1 MAVKKTDSKGNELF
15 RGERERHD
23 GRYEYRYTDHRGQQH
38 SIYGYRLQQLRMEEA
53 TIAYREHKGLLY
65 GLKELSLNNVFDM
78 WIAGKGELK
87 DNTLRGYRQIYDS
100 YVRNGLGKRSI
111 EDIKTQ
117 DIKLYYSGLKLE
129 RSLSV
134 ETICRLQNILFQ
146 VFQYAYDS
154 ELIWKNPA
162 LRATKELRRSHPKR
176 VSMREGLNEYEAER
190 LTDFILD
197 SSKFRDWYPMIYI
210 MIHTGLRLGEAISL
224 RWCDVNLCD
233 RYIDVNH
240 NVTYYAK
247 EGEKAKHHASDVT
260 KTVAGMRKIPIDNK
274 VAEAFEMEREILIR
288 KGIKSVQEI
297 DGYMDFVFLNKN
309 GKLFS
314 QESINRVLARI
325 VEEYNCSINENNA
338 SERSLPHITCH
349 SLRHTY
355 ATILCERDVNIKVM
369 QYLLGHKDISTT
381 MDIYT
386 RVSQN
391 FVLKEYADKM
401 K

>member
-1 MAVKKTDSKGNELF
+1 
-15 RGERERHD
+15 
-23 GRYEYRYTDHRGQQH
+23 
-38 SIYGYRLQQLRMEEA
+38 MEEA

-210 MIHTGLRLGEAISL
+210 MIHTGLRLG
-224 RWCDVNLCD
+224 D
-233 RYIDVNH
+233 RCH
-240 NVTYYAK
+240 TCP
-247 EGEKAKHHASDVT
+247 AS
-260 KTVAGMRKIPIDNK
+260 
-274 VAEAFEMEREILIR
+274 IR
-288 KGIKSVQEI
+288 A
-297 DGYMDFVFLNKN
+297 YP
-309 GKLFS
+309 
-314 QESINRVLARI
+314 AR
-325 VEEYNCSINENNA
+325 SA
-338 SERSLPHITCH
+338 
-349 SLRHTY
+349 
-355 ATILCERDVNIKVM
+355 
-369 QYLLGHKDISTT
+369 
-381 MDIYT
+381 
-386 RVSQN
+386 
-391 FVLKEYADKM
+391 
-401 K
+401 